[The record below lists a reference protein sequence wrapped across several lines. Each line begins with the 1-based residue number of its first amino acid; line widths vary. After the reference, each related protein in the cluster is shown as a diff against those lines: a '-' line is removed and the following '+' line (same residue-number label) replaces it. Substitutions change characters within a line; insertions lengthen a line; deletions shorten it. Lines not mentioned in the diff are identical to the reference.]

1 MNVTK
6 RLLGKSLVL
15 VGGLAFIDLVL
26 SIVRRREYQ
35 EPILDLVLRG
45 DLDTSGSDPVLFNL
59 WLWVCPG
66 NGQPAFCDSLGW
78 FFLLLGVL
86 AVGTC
91 LIIALARGLASTG
104 DGSGGVKNRRLWFH
118 NLAFYASAVVAVG
131 YCWTLIHFFI
141 GPDYAMALSV
151 IYIVVATVTPPLFV
165 VVTIATGRRRL
176 ARPVS

>member
-59 WLWVCPG
+59 WL
-66 NGQPAFCDSLGW
+66 
-78 FFLLLGVL
+78 
-86 AVGTC
+86 
-91 LIIALARGLASTG
+91 
-104 DGSGGVKNRRLWFH
+104 
-118 NLAFYASAVVAVG
+118 
-131 YCWTLIHFFI
+131 
-141 GPDYAMALSV
+141 
-151 IYIVVATVTPPLFV
+151 
-165 VVTIATGRRRL
+165 
-176 ARPVS
+176 